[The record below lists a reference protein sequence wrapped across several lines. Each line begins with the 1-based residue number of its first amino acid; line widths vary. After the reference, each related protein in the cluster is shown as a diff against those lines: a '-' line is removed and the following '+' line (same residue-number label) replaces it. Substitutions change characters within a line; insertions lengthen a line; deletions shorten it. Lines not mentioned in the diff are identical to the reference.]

1 MLSRRGFARLVGGM
15 VSLGTWAPFANAQRP
30 PRVVIVGGGAGG
42 ATVAHL
48 LKAGASQIDV
58 TLIEARQIYSS
69 SFFSNL
75 YLGGFRPLES
85 CNHSYVGLQRLGVK
99 VVHDLAMDV
108 DSARKTVKTRGGRT
122 YGYER
127 LVLSPGI
134 AIKYEAIR
142 GYSHE
147 AARTL
152 PHAYTTNAAGKRNL
166 KHQLQAMRDGGTV
179 LIAVPNDPYRCPAAP
194 YERACM
200 IGHYLKSKKPKSKLI
215 ILDAKKTFTK
225 QALFVEAF
233 ERYYKGIIE
242 LNLSTEVDDF
252 SVIGVDAKA
261 KEVITR
267 AGKRLKVDV
276 ANIIPAQRAGDIA
289 VKAGCA
295 VGDWCPIAPDT
306 FASSTVNDV
315 YVLGDAAVAAEMP
328 KSAFA
333 ANSQA
338 KAVASDI
345 LAHLAGKAESAASY
359 RNICWSLL
367 APEDAVKLGASY
379 APKAGKLEASD
390 GFMSQP
396 GQAADLRRQ
405 TYLESLDWYDA
416 ITGEMFARAQRG
428 ADANKQDANK
438 Q

>member
-1 MLSRRGFARLVGGM
+1 MLSRRGFARLVGGAGA
-15 VSLGTWAPFANAQRP
+15 VSMAAWPAIAVAQRA
-30 PRVVIVGGGAGG
+30 PRVVIIGGGAGG

-48 LKAGASQIDV
+48 LKVTASQIDV

-99 VVHDLAMDV
+99 VVHDLATDV
-108 DSARKTVKTRGGRT
+108 DSTRKTVKTRGGRT

-134 AIKYEAIR
+134 AMKYDSIA
-142 GYSHE
+142 GYSHDV
-147 AARTL
+147 ARAM

-179 LIAVPNDPYRCPAAP
+179 VMAVPGNPYRCPPAP

-200 IGHYLKSKKPKSKLI
+200 VAHYLKSKKPKSKLI
-215 ILDAKKTFTK
+215 ILDAKQSFAK
-225 QALFVEAF
+225 QAVFVEAF
-233 ERYYKGIIE
+233 ERHYKGIVE
-242 LNLSTEVDDF
+242 LNLSTEIDDF
-252 SVIGVDAKA
+252 SIIAVEPKA

-267 AGKRLKVDV
+267 ANKRLKADV

-295 VGDWCPIAPDT
+295 VGDWCPIDPGN
-306 FASSTVNDV
+306 FASSRVKDV
-315 YVLGDAAVAAEMP
+315 YVLGDAAVAADMP
-328 KSAFA
+328 KSAFS

-338 KAVASDI
+338 KVVANDL
-345 LAHLAGKAESAASY
+345 LAHLVGKEQLPARY
-359 RNICWSLL
+359 RNVCWSLL
-367 APEDAVKLGASY
+367 APEDGVKLGANY
-379 APKAGKLEASD
+379 APKDGKLEASG
-390 GFMSQP
+390 GFISEP
-396 GQAADLRRQ
+396 GEAADVRRQ
-405 TYLESLDWYDA
+405 TYLESLDWYEG
-416 ITGEMFARAQRG
+416 ITGDMFARVQHG
-428 ADANKQDANK
+428 AEANKG
-438 Q
+438 